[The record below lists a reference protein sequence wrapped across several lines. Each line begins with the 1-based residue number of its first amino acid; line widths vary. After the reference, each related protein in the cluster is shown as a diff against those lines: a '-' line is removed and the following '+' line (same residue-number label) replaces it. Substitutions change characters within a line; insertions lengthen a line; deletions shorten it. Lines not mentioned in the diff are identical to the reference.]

1 MKSRITNVLDEY
13 DKIGKL
19 GVIGVLMTNSD
30 IFRGN
35 VSLLR
40 RGDRRLYRERDN
52 VTGCQAGPGE
62 GPGGARGEAGQGH
75 LQR

>member
-13 DKIGKL
+13 DEIGKL

-40 RGDRRLYRERDN
+40 RGDCTERDN